1 VLFVGDIG
9 HKRER
14 RIPNPPLRDPNTGLL
29 KTLIRVPWNQIDAD
43 QNYLRGAILMII
55 YSHDWIISDRI

>member
-1 VLFVGDIG
+1 MLFVGDIG
-9 HKRER
+9 HKREGKNR
-14 RIPNPPLRDPNTGLL
+14 NYSLRNSNTGVL